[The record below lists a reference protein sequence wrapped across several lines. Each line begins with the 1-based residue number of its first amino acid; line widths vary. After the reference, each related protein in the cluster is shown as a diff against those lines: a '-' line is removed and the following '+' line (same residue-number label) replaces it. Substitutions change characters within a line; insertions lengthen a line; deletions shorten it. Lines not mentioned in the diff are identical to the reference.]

1 MKNIFM
7 TLCFM
12 MVASFAFAQSTVTGI
27 IVDETGGAMIG
38 ANVVAEGTTMGT
50 ITDIDGSFTLSVP
63 EGTET
68 ILVSYIGYADQK
80 ISIVGKS
87 NLSIQMK
94 PGTVLDEVVVTALGV
109 SRDEK
114 ALGYAVQEVNSETIR
129 DANTVSAIDALAGT
143 AAGVNVNTSSGAAGA
158 SSRIV
163 LRGQTSFN
171 GDNQALIVVDGV
183 RLNNSENSTERSLAG
198 VANSNRAMDLNP
210 NDIESVSILKGGAAT
225 ALYGL
230 EGARGVIL
238 ITTKKGNAEDGI
250 KVEYGT
256 NLTFSNASNIV
267 GLQDKFTQGW
277 SGQWAGPSTSFI
289 PSAVSWGL
297 EIDENT
303 YWVNDPDNPYKWDKN
318 GTVQSLTAD
327 QVADMRSQGMEV
339 NPFEQYDNIGDFF
352 QTGATWQNNLSISG
366 GLGNTSYRLS
376 LGNSDE
382 TGITPN
388 NEFDRL
394 NVGLNVSS
402 KALNDKLT
410 VGLGANFANT
420 KGSRIQQGSNIS
432 GVMLGLLRT
441 PISFDNSNGFSDPAN
456 NPEAYQFA
464 DNTQRNYRG
473 GGGYDNPF
481 WVVNNTPFNDVTNRF
496 FGNISASYAFTPW
509 LKLGTVIGT
518 DFYTDN
524 RIQRFE
530 IGSRTQPAGQ
540 VLEDN
545 YNYRHTDQYYT
556 LSGNGNLTDDFSLSY
571 TAGVNL
577 YNEELKNTY
586 VQGDGLNFFGFAE
599 LGNTSSFSPQ
609 VANTRIRTAGV
620 YGSVDFGFQN
630 FAYLTLTGRN
640 DWTSTLIDPTKPFDG
655 GAISF
660 FYPSVSLGLIFSEKV
675 DIPGLSF
682 GKLRFSYAEVGG
694 GAPGAY
700 STTTSFIQPIANG
713 GTINDINDGWTNG
726 VGFPFKGQSGFL
738 QSGVAGNPS
747 LIPSRTTNLEV
758 GADLRFL
765 QNRVG
770 VDVSYYTGRSSD
782 QIIAINIPASTGFQ
796 RAVVN
801 SGELSNTGFE
811 VVLNLTPIKKPDF
824 TWDATINFSKWKTLV
839 ESLPNNVPNQYLD
852 GFTGTGVYN
861 IAPTREDSNDDGIID
876 NNDNIT
882 ETFEYGQILGGAF
895 QRVNDT
901 DAAGNPIFN
910 ADMPY
915 NQDGELIIENDP
927 TSSNYGFPRVDPV
940 ARVVGNPNPDFLL
953 GITNT
958 LSYKKLSL
966 SFLFDIREG
975 GDIWNGTKGALTF
988 FGTSELTENRGTV
1001 TVFPGLAGSTG
1012 AANDVAVELTQNW
1025 YTGNGG
1031 GFGAVDEHFIEDGS
1045 FRRLRYV
1052 SIGYDLGSL
1061 LGNIGIDNL
1070 RLSFTGRNLYL
1081 NTPYTGFDPE
1091 LSLVGS
1097 SSNGQG
1103 LDYFQLPNTRSFSFG
1118 LNAKF

>member
-1 MKNIFM
+1 MKNILF
-7 TLCFM
+7 TFCFIL
-12 MVASFAFAQSTVTGI
+12 VASFAFGQSSVTGVI
-27 IVDETGGAMIG
+27 IDETGDAMIG
-38 ANVVAEGTTMGT
+38 ANVVAEGTTVGT
-50 ITDIDGSFTLSVP
+50 ITDIDGSFTLAVP
-63 EGTET
+63 EGTNR
-68 ILVSYIGYADQK
+68 ILVTYIGYADK
-80 ISIVGKS
+80 YIDINGKS
-87 NLSIQMK
+87 NVSIQMK

-114 ALGYAVQEVNSETIR
+114 ALGYAVQEVNSNTIR
-129 DANTVSAIDALAGT
+129 DANVVSAIDALAGS

-158 SSRIV
+158 SSRVV

-171 GDNQALIVVDGV
+171 GDNQALIVVDGI

-210 NDIESVSILKGGAAT
+210 NDIESISILKGGAAT

-238 ITTKKGNAEDGI
+238 ITTKKGSVDQGVQ
-250 KVEYGT
+250 VEYGT
-256 NLTFSNASNIV
+256 NFTISQATNIT
-267 GLQDKFTQGW
+267 GLQDKFTQGSGGTW
-277 SGQWAGPSTSFI
+277 SGPSTAFF

-303 YWVNDPDNPYKWDKN
+303 YWVNDPNDPFKWDVN
-318 GTVQSLTAD
+318 GEIQSLTSD
-327 QVADMRSQGMEV
+327 QVNQLRADGFNV
-339 NPFEQYDNIGDFF
+339 NQFQAYNNVEDFF
-352 QTGATWQNNLSISG
+352 QTGTTWQNNLSISG
-366 GLGNTSYRLS
+366 GLGKTSYRLS

-394 NVGLNVSS
+394 NVGLNVNS

-410 VGLGANFANT
+410 IGLGTNFSNT
-420 KGSRIQQGSNIS
+420 KGQRIQQGSNIS

-441 PISFDNSNGFSDPAN
+441 PVSFDNANGFSDPVN
-456 NPEAYQFA
+456 NPLSYQFA
-464 DNTQRNYRG
+464 DNSQRNYRG
-473 GGGYDNPF
+473 GGGYDNPY
-481 WVVNNTPFNDVTNRF
+481 WVVNNTPYNDVTNRF
-496 FGNISASYAFTPW
+496 FGNINASYAFTDW
-509 LKLGTVIGT
+509 VKLGAVIGT

-524 RIQRFE
+524 RVQRFE

-556 LSGNGNLTDDFSLSY
+556 LSGNGNVSDDFSISY
-571 TAGVNL
+571 TTGVNL
-577 YNEELKNTY
+577 YDQTLKNTY
-586 VQGDGLNFFGFAE
+586 VQGDGLNFFGFSE
-599 LGNTSSFSPQ
+599 LGNTSAISSQ
-609 VANTRIRTAGV
+609 VDNTKIRTAGI

-640 DWTSTLIDPTKPFDG
+640 DWTSTLIDPAKPFNG
-655 GAISF
+655 GDISF
-660 FYPSVSLGLIFSEKV
+660 FYPSVSLGLIFSEKI
-675 DIPGLSF
+675 DIPGMSL

-700 STTTSFIQPIANG
+700 STTTSFVQPIANA
-713 GTINDINDGWTNG
+713 GTVNDIGDGWTNG
-726 VGFPFKGQSGFL
+726 VGFPFQGQSGFL
-738 QSGVAGNPS
+738 QSGIAGNPT
-747 LIPSRTTNLEV
+747 LTPSRTTNLEL

-765 QNRVG
+765 QNRIG
-770 VDVSYYTGRSSD
+770 VDVSWYTGRSTD
-782 QIIAINIPASTGFQ
+782 QIIAINIPQSTGFQ
-796 RAVVN
+796 RAFVN

-811 VVLNLTPIKKPDF
+811 VVLNLTPVQTPNFK
-824 TWDATINFSKWKTLV
+824 WDATVNFSRWKTLV
-839 ESLPNNVPNQYLD
+839 ESLPDNVPSQYLD
-852 GFTGTGVYN
+852 GFTGSGVFN
-861 IAPTREDSNDDGIID
+861 IAPEREDSNDDGVID
-876 NNDNIT
+876 NNDAVIQ
-882 ETFEYGQILGGAF
+882 TFEYGQIFGGAF

-901 DAAGNPIFN
+901 DVNGNAIFN

-915 NQDGELIIENDP
+915 NPDGQLIINNDP
-927 TSSNYGFPRVDPV
+927 SSAGYGFPMADPV
-940 ARVVGNPNPDFLL
+940 ARVIGNPNPDFLL

-958 LSYKKLSL
+958 LTYKNLSL

-975 GDIWNGTKGALTF
+975 GDIWNGTKGAITF

-1001 TVFPGLAGSTG
+1001 TVFPGLSGNTG
-1012 AANDVAVELTQNW
+1012 QANDVAVELTQDW

-1031 GFGAVDEHFIEDGS
+1031 GFGSVAEHFVEDGS

-1052 SIGYDLGSL
+1052 SLGYDFGSL
-1061 LGNIGIDNL
+1061 LGNIGIENL
-1070 RLSFTGRNLYL
+1070 RLSLTGRNLYL

-1103 LDYFQLPNTRSFSFG
+1103 LDYFQIPNTRSFAVG